1 MTFSAILHRIGLLA
15 CILLVASCF
24 LPWMYYADPHIATE
38 AQRTFTGFST
48 YQNQYGKPGKLLS
61 LIAVIIF
68 VFMLLPKIWAK
79 RANLFIAALGI
90 GYAVKTYVLFT
101 SCYNAYCPEK
111 KVGIFIMMISMIILL
126 VAAVFPDLELE
137 QEEKV
142 VREL

>member
-15 CILLVASCF
+15 CILLVGSCF

-61 LIAVIIF
+61 LIAIIIF

-79 RANLFIAALGI
+79 RANLFIAALGV

-101 SCYNAYCPEK
+101 SCYNAYCPDK
-111 KVGIFIMMISMIILL
+111 KAGIFIMMLSMIILL
-126 VAAVFPDLELE
+126 IASLFPHLALE
-137 QEEKV
+137 QEKKD
-142 VREL
+142 